1 MRRGMLLVISV
12 MPLMA
17 MTQRGSI
24 TAQVSRASVLFGPG
38 IIQDRSG
45 ETPAP
50 RFEPKLSV
58 EVNLEG
64 LNPKAKPRFRFWL
77 VKAAD
82 ELRLNHLAP
91 GSTKAKILA
100 TNPGI
105 KTAHGYAFEMRWPK
119 GSVDPEDRLFVE
131 IFLGRRRAAQ
141 TASNIQAHYLPAS
154 HPRGHE
160 GNK

>member
-1 MRRGMLLVISV
+1 MRPASLLVISV
-12 MPLMA
+12 LPLLAQPQQGPVSA
-17 MTQRGSI
+17 MV
-24 TAQVSRASVLFGPG
+24 ANASVLFGPG

-82 ELRLNHLAP
+82 EPRLNHLAP
-91 GSTKAKILA
+91 GSTKAKILS

-160 GNK
+160 ENK